1 MKSKLFGIIIT
12 FIMVFIS
19 VADDSIPKILQCE
32 RYYEKGIYMNFD
44 EFLNNNPSKKGTYA
58 KHEDQ
63 LKYLDEKGKTKT
75 YTGSLWGYTG
85 GQDIYIK
92 YNYKLLPLT
101 LFNYYSLISENKS
114 FIIGG
119 PPTSFGTNYST
130 GIDVRYQ
137 KVFVLDMKSGKIEKL
152 TRSVLKKIIEDDNEL
167 MKQFEAEE
175 DKKANLSHYLVQYN
189 QRKDSTNTIDTMNT
203 PDK

>member
-1 MKSKLFGIIIT
+1 MKLKLCGMILAFV
-12 FIMVFIS
+12 MVWVID
-19 VADDSIPKILQCE
+19 ADDSIPKIVQCG

-63 LKYLDEKGKTKT
+63 LKYLDEKGKTQT
-75 YTGSLWGYTG
+75 YTGSMWGYTG

-92 YNYKLLPLT
+92 YNYKLMPLT
-101 LFNYYSLISENKS
+101 LFKYYSLISDNKS
-114 FIIGG
+114 FTIGG
-119 PPTSFGTNYST
+119 PATSFGTNYST

-137 KVFVLDMKSGKIEKL
+137 KVYVLGMKSGKIEKL
-152 TRSVLKKIIEDDNEL
+152 TRNVLTKIIEDDNEL

-175 DKKANLSHYLVQYN
+175 NKKANLSYYLVRYN
-189 QRKDSTNTIDTMNT
+189 QRKDSTTTTGTLNT